1 MKAKI
6 EDKSDRPELECS
18 EELQAKKQ
26 AIQNRQK
33 RVLSDLSKTVNEL
46 KNGLYQLERLPED

>member
-6 EDKSDRPELECS
+6 EDKSDGAELECS

-26 AIQNRQK
+26 VIQARQK
-33 RVLSDLSKTVNEL
+33 RVLSDLSKTVDEL
-46 KNGLYQLERLPED
+46 KNGLYQLKRQPED